1 MMGARARG
9 SIGSYWRPLCIVLAT
24 VLIMV
29 AVWFWLAF
37 VMPRHETLDQ
47 RVRDVASQLRCPVC
61 QGESVEDS
69 SASIAQQMR
78 SVIREQ
84 LQQGRS
90 EQEVI
95 QYFASRYGEQN
106 IVWAPPWHGFS
117 ILAWLVPMTLLLGG
131 AFLLLFVVR
140 DWLRRSY
147 FPSSQSE
154 SREPAEIPERS
165 NEQHDDGAWE
175 IYRAQVEK
183 ELAAEDV
190 LFQPN
195 VMEGS

>member
-1 MMGARARG
+1 
-9 SIGSYWRPLCIVLAT
+9 
-24 VLIMV
+24 
-29 AVWFWLAF
+29 
-37 VMPRHETLDQ
+37 
-47 RVRDVASQLRCPVC
+47 
-61 QGESVEDS
+61 
-69 SASIAQQMR
+69 MR